1 MNIKSHFCLIL
12 FLLSHSTLF
21 IAQNNEDEKVQEIET
36 VVITGQYKKTS
47 SEKSINKIKVIDR
60 ETIEAIGAVN
70 LKDILAN
77 QINIRIS
84 QDNVLGSSMSLQGV
98 SGQNIKILIDGVPV
112 IGRLNGNID
121 VSQINLND
129 IQQIEIVEGPLSVN
143 YGTDALAGTINL
155 ISKKPKNKGLSTYLN
170 TYYESVG
177 QYNIDANIA
186 YKFNK
191 KISTSTSFG
200 RNFFDG
206 WNAYDPFIEFP
217 ESRLADSLRFKQWKP
232 KEQYFAKTQII
243 YSQDQLNIKPYF
255 QFFNEKITNRGY
267 PRQPYNETA
276 FDDYYNTWRYNL
288 GVDISKQFK
297 NKSNLRILCAYNNF
311 KRIKNTYIKDLTTL
325 NNTLS
330 NTPGSQDTTLFNLL
344 MSRGSWNTSNK
355 NKFNYQLGYDINIES
370 TYGKR
375 IEGGSQEQTDL
386 ALFGSFEWNPFS
398 KFIIKPAL
406 RYAYNS
412 NYKAPLIPSFNA
424 KFNNNNFT
432 YRASYARG
440 FRAPSLK
447 ELHFEFIDIN
457 HNIVGNQNLI
467 SEQSNNYNFNITYK
481 KRKSKLK
488 IDVSGFYNDI
498 ENLITLAIS
507 PNEPQ
512 QYTYV
517 NIGEFKTIGS
527 QINSSLKL
535 GEFIFDLGTSYTGRS
550 NNIEND
556 TIPLFTFSPEFKA
569 NVIYNNRDYN
579 FRISLFYKYNGKR
592 PGFYASEDDII
603 QTMFDAYDMLDINIS
618 KNFLN
623 NKIEWTVGAKNI
635 LNIQDVNATNTS
647 DGVHSSGSNRVSMN
661 WGRSFFTS
669 IKFRINEK

>member
-1 MNIKSHFCLIL
+1 MNIKNHFFLIL
-12 FLLSHSTLF
+12 FLLFHSTLLV
-21 IAQNNEDEKVQEIET
+21 AQNKVDEKVQEIET

-47 SEKSINKIKVIDR
+47 TEKSINKIKVIDR

-121 VSQINLND
+121 VSQINLNN
-129 IQQIEIVEGPLSVN
+129 IEQIEIVEGPLSVN

-170 TYYESVG
+170 TYYESIG
-177 QYNIDANIA
+177 QYNIDANIS

-191 KISTSTSFG
+191 KISASTSFG

-206 WNAYDPFIEFP
+206 WNSYDPFIEFP

-232 KEQYFAKTQII
+232 KEQYFAKTQFI
-243 YSQDQLNIKPYF
+243 YSHNRLNIKPYF
-255 QFFNEKITNRGY
+255 QYFNEKITNRGY

-276 FDDYYNTWRYNL
+276 FDDYYNTWRSNS
-288 GVDISKQFK
+288 GIDVSKQFE
-297 NKSNLRILCAYNNF
+297 NKSNLRIITAYNNF
-311 KRIKNTYIKDLTTL
+311 KRIKNTFVKDLTTL

-330 NTPGSQDTTLFNLL
+330 NTPGSQDTTLFNLFI
-344 MSRGSWNTSNK
+344 SRGSWNTSNK
-355 NKFNYQLGYDINIES
+355 TTLNYQLGYEINIES

-398 KFIIKPAL
+398 EFIIKPAL
-406 RYAYNS
+406 RYSYNS
-412 NYKAPLIPSFNA
+412 NYEAPLIPSFNA
-424 KFNNNNFT
+424 KFHKKNFT
-432 YRASYARG
+432 YRVSYARG

-467 SEQSNNYNFNITYK
+467 AEQSNNYNFDITYSNK
-481 KRKSKLK
+481 KSKFN
-488 IDVSGFYNDI
+488 IDFSGFFNDI
-498 ENLITLAIS
+498 DNLITLAIS
-507 PNEPQ
+507 PLNPQ

-527 QINSSLKL
+527 QINSSFKL
-535 GEFIFDLGTSYTGRS
+535 SDFAFDIGTSYTGRS
-550 NNIEND
+550 NNINND

-569 NVIYNNRDYN
+569 NVIYNNTDYD
-579 FRISLFYKYNGKR
+579 FRISLFYKFNGKR
-592 PGFYASEDDII
+592 PGFYASGDEII
-603 QTMFDAYDMLDINIS
+603 QTMFDSYDMLDINFS
-618 KNFLN
+618 KRLFQDKFELT
-623 NKIEWTVGAKNI
+623 IGAKNI
-635 LNIQDVNATNTS
+635 LNIQDVNATNAS
-647 DGVHSSGSNRVSMN
+647 DGVHSSGANRVSMN

-669 IKFRINEK
+669 IKIRINEK